1 MPFQLLDVA
10 LIAIMLISALFAVM
24 RGFTREVL
32 SLAAWVIAALAAW
45 WAINTKELTD
55 IARAYIA
62 QEKVAVLATGG
73 VVFLVVLIVMSIV
86 SVRIGDLVLD
96 SAVGAIDRTLGLFYG
111 LVRGLLLVAIAYMF
125 YVWLIPADRQEDWVT
140 KARTLPL
147 IRATA
152 EFVNG
157 FLPPDIANDIGNK
170 LAKEAALTNKAGKGD
185 KGGPAY
191 DRSDKTHLDNLI
203 ESQQNKVPGSQ

>member
-32 SLAAWVIAALAAW
+32 SFAAWVIAALAGW
-45 WAINTKELTD
+45 WAINTQEVVD
-55 IARAYIA
+55 IARSYIA
-62 QEKVAVLATGG
+62 QEKVAVLAAGG
-73 VVFLVVLIVMSIV
+73 VVFLIVLIIMSII

-96 SAVGAIDRTLGLFYG
+96 SVIGAVDRTLGLLFG
-111 LVRGLLLVAIAYMF
+111 LVRGLLLMVAAYMF
-125 YVWLIPADRQEDWVT
+125 YVWLIPVDKQGDWVI

-157 FLPPDIANDIGNK
+157 FLPPDIADD
-170 LAKEAALTNKAGKGD
+170 LARKMAKQAALISGDGKEEKA
-185 KGGPAY
+185 GPAY
-191 DRSDKTHLDNLI
+191 DRSDKTRLDSLI
-203 ESQQNKVPGSQ
+203 ESQQNRAPGSQ

>member
-45 WAINTKELTD
+45 WAINTQELVD
-55 IARAYIA
+55 IARSYIA
-62 QEKVAVLATGG
+62 QEKVAVLATAGA
-73 VVFLVVLIVMSIV
+73 VFLIVLIIMSII

-96 SAVGAIDRTLGLFYG
+96 SAVGAVDRTLGLLYG
-111 LVRGLLLVAIAYMF
+111 LVRGLLLVVVAYMF
-125 YVWLIPADRQEDWVT
+125 YVWLIPVDKQEDWVT

-157 FLPPDIANDIGNK
+157 FLPPDIGKVIGDK
-170 LAKEAALTNKAGKGD
+170 LALQAALTENAGKGD

-191 DRSDKTHLDNLI
+191 DRSDKTRLDSLI
-203 ESQQNKVPGSQ
+203 ESQQNRVPGSQ